1 MARRRHPWPPLTAL
15 ALCAGLWAAR
25 AAETAAPLPTAAVRP
40 GEEFLLHWDPVGR
53 DLPVYVPSDYA
64 ADRRWPVVLF
74 YHGLNGEPTTGLMRG
89 LTRGRGAI
97 VVGMEYIERGLVQ
110 RSAEQQQAYQA
121 KEQAQLEELLR
132 VLPERVRL
140 DRRRV
145 YLAGVSKGGWQV
157 SAFAESAQP
166 RVAGYMIL
174 LAGRLPRARSE
185 RPDLSEQAV
194 YVGTGEMDE
203 GNVYARMAVQY
214 YERCGAAVTWEEY
227 AGRGHEVDAVAPRLG
242 AWVTMR
248 LLTAGDERRH
258 DAEEWVRRGLAKA
271 KETDR
276 AQACYAALERL
287 AGDPR
292 AAFCGVELRQQ
303 LAVRLERLRMVPDV
317 QPAWQARHVYER
329 ALWQEQTATR
339 LDDVEAALTLYRQAE
354 KRYPDT
360 EYGRLAAR
368 EVERLKETVEQMQSR
383 TRPRAPALPR
393 LRHERH

>member
-1 MARRRHPWPPLTAL
+1 MALRRHPWTPLTTL

-25 AAETAAPLPTAAVRP
+25 GAETAAPLPTAEVRP
-40 GEEFLLHWDPVGR
+40 GEEFLLRWAPVGR

-64 ADRRWPVVLF
+64 ADRRWPIVLF
-74 YHGLNGEPTTGLMRG
+74 YHGLNGEPTTGLIRG

-110 RSAEQQQAYQA
+110 RSAEQQQAYQV

-132 VLPERVRL
+132 ALPERVRL

-157 SAFAESAQP
+157 SAFAESGQP

-227 AGRGHEVDAVAPRLG
+227 ANRGHEVDAAAARLG
-242 AWVTMR
+242 AWVTMQ
-248 LLTAGDERRH
+248 LLTAGDERR
-258 DAEEWVRRGLAKA
+258 RG
-271 KETDR
+271 
-276 AQACYAALERL
+276 
-287 AGDPR
+287 PR
-292 AAFCGVELRQQ
+292 AEGAGEPLH
-303 LAVRLERLRMVPDV
+303 
-317 QPAWQARHVYER
+317 PAQEGRRADSASASSAR
-329 ALWQEQTATR
+329 
-339 LDDVEAALTLYRQAE
+339 
-354 KRYPDT
+354 
-360 EYGRLAAR
+360 
-368 EVERLKETVEQMQSR
+368 
-383 TRPRAPALPR
+383 
-393 LRHERH
+393 